1 MGQCVG
7 KQGRKRR
14 ADQDAP
20 GMAHS
25 PDSSK
30 QRKSH
35 HKTVDDED
43 LPTPTSQKKSPRKK
57 SSPKQSTSSASP
69 YPAPVSFSNNDNS
82 NGPSAGDDKSKTRK
96 KKKETVYAKKNVEKL
111 FDRFK
116 DAPET
121 TEVGS
126 EMDPAIGP
134 EGIERLC
141 REVEID
147 PDDVVLLVLAFHL
160 NASEM
165 GYFYRDEWINGLEKL
180 KLDTVDKIRD
190 HFEVMRKELD
200 EPERLKTIYRRLFG
214 FAKSSPEQK
223 CVDIDTAIGILNLF
237 LAPRVSH
244 VKSFVEFLQSHP
256 GSVKALNLDQWTSL
270 YEFAVTVK
278 EDFSN
283 YDENGAWPCV
293 MDDYVQW
300 RKGEKS
306 NAGEGATDSF

>member
-82 NGPSAGDDKSKTRK
+82 NGPSAGDDKSKTK

-200 EPERLKTIYRRLFG
+200 EPERLKTIYRWLFG